1 MKKTLLLILLLMA
14 VSAVP
19 SAAQQQLVKKR
30 ATLSLVKKRAHA
42 TPHKAAAAAADAQPL
57 GSVVLAAYYPSSA
70 SGVDG
75 MENYYLVLADND
87 DVTYDITAGTITA
100 TSAHV
105 AILDLYAPEGTGI
118 DLPAGEYGAGE
129 GSMYYDT
136 DFSYLSTYDATG
148 TDDGGADLGGTVR
161 VDKADDGTYTVTL
174 ADAAGTTYAYEGALT
189 FTNMA
194 SGGSTVYP
202 QIGTDL
208 TDLAFTG
215 GMANYY
221 GNLMDSKTGNM
232 VIDLYNGEYNEN
244 GGLTSKGV
252 DLCINL
258 FNRLFGDPKTA
269 TLVPGTY
276 TVARNF
282 KVNTFFPGMEVDYAG
297 VTIVMGTY
305 VKRRKSLTG
314 STDIDYDY
322 AYIVD
327 GTVTIEAGDTEGTF
341 NVTVDLTTDR
351 GHKVTGSG
359 RNIAFPVTD
368 QSTSSEKDVDSN
380 LDHDVAL
387 DFGRVAK
394 SRIYSLG
401 VQNGVQI
408 FTVDLGSP
416 SGKDDPEIMG
426 DQDLLRMEFQ
436 APLGS
441 AYLPEGTYQLMEESH
456 LYYNLY
462 APYQL
467 TRGYFVDGGRTGT
480 RYEHFMKCSYPKE
493 HTWAVDS
500 FATVYS
506 GTVGVTR
513 IDSTHY
519 KFAIDLYDG
528 KGFQISGTFDKETE
542 YCYSPADILGVDG
555 VADNRRRTVRV
566 YTLGGQYVGNSTDA
580 LPGGIYIIKSGNT
593 TTKTIKK

>member
-1 MKKTLLLILLLMA
+1 MKKTLLIIMLLMA
-14 VSAVP
+14 AVITP
-19 SAAQQQLVKKR
+19 AAAQQKLVKKR
-30 ATLSLVKKRAHA
+30 ATLSLLKKRAQGVA
-42 TPHKAAAAAADAQPL
+42 RKAAAANAQPL
-57 GSVVLAAYYPSSA
+57 TTAVLAAYYPSSA

-87 DVTYDITAGTITA
+87 DVTYNISGGTITA

-105 AILDLYAPEGTGI
+105 AILDLYASEGAGIELPEGTFA
-118 DLPAGEYGAGE
+118 PGE
-129 GSMYYDT
+129 GNQYYDS
-136 DFSYLSTYDATG
+136 DFSYMATYDATG
-148 TDDGGADLGGTVR
+148 ADDGGVDLSGNISVSK
-161 VDKADDGTYTVTL
+161 DSDGVYTVTL
-174 ADAAGTTYAYEGALT
+174 ADANGNTYTYEGELS

-202 QIGTDL
+202 QISTDL
-208 TDLAFTG
+208 KDLNFTG
-215 GMANYY
+215 GLANYY
-221 GNLMDSKTGNM
+221 GNLMDSNTGNM

-244 GGLTSKGV
+244 GGLTAKGV

-258 FNRLFGDPKTA
+258 FNRLFGDPKAA

-282 KVNTFFPGMEVDYAG
+282 KVNTFFPGMEVDYG
-297 VTIVMGTY
+297 GLTIVMGTY
-305 VKRRKSLTG
+305 VKRRKSVTG

-327 GTVTIEAGDTEGTF
+327 GTVTIEAGDVEGTF

-387 DFGRVAK
+387 DFGRVSK

-401 VQNGVQI
+401 VQNGVQV

-436 APLGS
+436 TPLGS

-506 GTVGVTR
+506 GTVGVSMT
-513 IDSTHY
+513 DDKNY
-519 KFAIDLYDG
+519 KFTIDLYDG
-528 KGFQISGTFDKETE
+528 KGFKISGVFDKETE
-542 YCYSPADILGVDG
+542 YCYSPAEIMAIDG
-555 VADNRRRTVRV
+555 VADDRQRIQHI
-566 YTLGGQYVGNSTDA
+566 YTLGGQLVGNTTDR
-580 LPGGIYIIKSGNT
+580 LPSGIYIIKSGNT
-593 TTKTIKK
+593 TTKIIKK